1 MRETYKAVL
10 QGDHIEWGN
19 EIPHQVESNERINI
33 LITIPG
39 NSQAASTGQS
49 SESDLGLRADEALF
63 QQLAKQW
70 RSETEYISSLSKMVL
85 HLAYQR
91 IIGLGKPAVPLILLE
106 LQKRSDHWLWAL
118 HAITGESPAPPDATF
133 REAAQA
139 WLDWGREKGY
149 LR

>member
-10 QGDHIEWGN
+10 QGDHIEWGG
-19 EIPHQVESNERINI
+19 EIPRQAQGSEKINV

-39 NSQAASTGQS
+39 NSQPSAGHVSGP
-49 SESDLGLRADEALF
+49 DLDLRADEALF
-63 QQLAKQW
+63 QQLAEQW
-70 RSETEYISSLSKMVL
+70 RSETEYVSSLSKMVL
-85 HLAYQR
+85 HPAYQR
-91 IIGLGKPAVPLILLE
+91 IIGLGKPAVPLILSE

-149 LR
+149 LG